1 MSRSR
6 SAACRART
14 ESPCLDDN
22 AKRFL
27 GVHIGVY
34 PPRRVQSYEDF
45 GSVARKRQE
54 KPLTLSKLKGNRRR
68 GCFFRTRMA
77 RIARMGDGHADGG
90 WARGWGFRTRMARIA
105 RMGTK
110 GQLASPVGT
119 TDYSVG
125 VYPYVY
131 GYIINNASPVRGQW
145 LKYAFR
151 NRGRST
157 LSLAL
162 ARNPYPVVVASMG
175 LGFTIGFTYGAGCAI
190 IKKTP
195 ALVLSPKGANS
206 A

>member
-1 MSRSR
+1 M
-6 SAACRART
+6 
-14 ESPCLDDN
+14 
-22 AKRFL
+22 
-27 GVHIGVY
+27 GV
-34 PPRRVQSYEDF
+34 
-45 GSVARKRQE
+45 
-54 KPLTLSKLKGNRRR
+54 
-68 GCFFRTRMA
+68 
-77 RIARMGDGHADGG
+77 GDADGG
-90 WARGWGFRTRMARIA
+90 WGRGWGFRTRMARNA

-190 IKKTP
+190 IKKHP
-195 ALVLSPKGANS
+195 P
-206 A
+206 